1 MSTHMC
7 LDCDGDGACRAC
19 HGSGSTSGGM
29 LVGGSDSFE
38 HGSSCPSCNGT
49 GECPKCD
56 GAGEVEVGGEG

>member
-7 LDCDGDGACRAC
+7 LDCDGDGACAAC
-19 HGSGSTSGGM
+19 HGTGFTSGGM
-29 LVGGSDSFE
+29 LAGASDSFE

-56 GAGEVEVGGEG
+56 GVGEVEVGGEG